1 MALEENSVVMVKT
14 HYIFTFNIDDSIIL
28 CICSSNIL
36 RIDVYGCDG
45 VLLAL
50 PETTLGWILEQVLQ
64 GLRL

>member
-14 HYIFTFNIDDSIIL
+14 HLYNHFTLDDTIIL

-50 PETTLGWILEQVLQ
+50 SETALG
-64 GLRL
+64 